1 MPSSPA
7 SPANSHDDQPV
18 VQNPRILH
26 IERVDIA
33 PYTNTQL
40 GDVINIGPHYW
51 AQRTPDAE
59 RDPHLRRKS
68 TLDQSWFKAIVA
80 GFSGGIATSYVGDVI
95 KAWFAAAFHYAQH
108 YASSTYQ
115 ASLQFI
121 HQMSAQNGCTGSV
134 CLVGFLVNFYVFGGA
149 TTSQIL
155 MGVCHLLGGLAT
167 LVSVVDMCSAYD
179 TFDQFPTQY
188 RAQTSLDVPTMTSIS
203 LIGCLLSL
211 DHVVVQLVEQDIIK
225 SYLQFLYANLAYWI
239 FLRCI
244 AAHQNALFSWEWI
257 EVAEDIFCRYVCPG
271 TMEFLEVTTI
281 MCSKVGDPRLRLAVY
296 QVAGRV
302 AVSAFTMRPGRSQI
316 RLPIFFQIPGRAFA
330 ILTTILLGLALTN
343 SLKQSSLGIGR
354 IRHLISTQDYTAR
367 SRLRSQQ
374 R

>member
-33 PYTNTQL
+33 PNTHTHL
-40 GDVINIGPHYW
+40 GDVVNIVTNYHTP
-51 AQRTPDAE
+51 RTPEAE
-59 RDPHLRRKS
+59 GDPHLRSERI
-68 TLDQSWFKAIVA
+68 LDRSWFKTVSAVVT
-80 GFSGGIATSYVGDVI
+80 GGWLVELT
-95 KAWFAAAFHYAQH
+95 KARVTDAFYYAQH
-108 YASSTYQ
+108 YASCTCQ

-121 HQMSAQNGCTGSV
+121 HQLGAQNGCTGSV

-155 MGVCHLLGGLAT
+155 MGLCHLLGGLAT
-167 LVSVVDMCSAYD
+167 LVSVVDMSSAYN

-188 RAQTSLDVPTMTSIS
+188 RAQTSLDIRTMTYIS
-203 LIGCLLSL
+203 LIGCLISL
-211 DHVVVQLVEQDIIK
+211 DHVVMQHVEQDIIK
-225 SYLQFLYANLAYWI
+225 SYLHFLYANLAYWI

-257 EVAEDIFCRYVCPG
+257 VLAEDIFCRYVCPG
-271 TMEFLEVTTI
+271 TMEFLEATAT
-281 MCSKVGDPRLRLAVY
+281 MCSNVGDPKSRLAVY

-302 AVSAFTMRPGRSQI
+302 VVSAFTMRPGRSQI
-316 RLPIFFQIPGRAFA
+316 QLPIFFQIPERAFA
-330 ILTTILLGLALTN
+330 IPTTILLGLALTN
-343 SLKQSSLGIGR
+343 SLEQSSLGVGR
-354 IRHLISTQDYTAR
+354 IRHLVSTRGYGALFG
-367 SRLRSQQ
+367 LRSQQ